1 MQDLHDKT
9 YAELLDIGKISDIR
23 PYKMTAVFQMIH
35 AGLKRDISDFTGLS
49 LDERTR
55 LSAGYYIS
63 NLDPAT
69 VLSDNTSRKAAF
81 KLSDGCMVEAVIM
94 PFEKG
99 RNTICV
105 SSQVG
110 CPIGCTFC
118 ATGKMGFARNLTAG
132 EILSQVYFFAQDHAI
147 SNIVYMGMGEPLMN
161 YDNVLKSAGILN
173 DHKGQNIAARKI
185 IFSTVGIPATI
196 RKLALEPKQFRLG
209 WSLASPFDDVRKKL
223 IPLKNLAPIKD
234 VVAAITDYQHKTKRR
249 VTIEYVVLGGIN
261 DRIEDGVALA
271 KIAKS
276 FDSHVNLIPYNATP
290 AAHFSA
296 GNVDRLLDQLMKA
309 NVTTTVRRSMG
320 TEIQAACGQLAG
332 GKESS

>member
-1 MQDLHDKT
+1 MQDLRDKT
-9 YAELLDIGKISDIR
+9 YVELLEIGKASDIR

-35 AGLKRDISDFTGLS
+35 AGLKHDISDLTGLS

-55 LSAGYYIS
+55 LSDKYTIAY
-63 NLDPAT
+63 LDAAT
-69 VLSDNTSRKAAF
+69 MLSDNTSRKAAF
-81 KLSDGCMVEAVIM
+81 KLNDGCMVEAVLL

-99 RNTICV
+99 RNTVCI

-118 ATGKMGFARNLTAG
+118 ATGKLGFTRNLTTG
-132 EILSQVYFFAQDHAI
+132 EILSQVYFFAQKHAI
-147 SNIVYMGMGEPLMN
+147 SNIVYMGMGEPFMN
-161 YDNVLKSAGILN
+161 YDNVIKSAAILN
-173 DHKGQNIAARKI
+173 DHKGQNIAARKL
-185 IFSTVGIPATI
+185 IFSTVGIPAMI
-196 RKLALEPKQFRLG
+196 RKLALEEKQFRLG

-223 IPLKNLAPIKD
+223 IPLNNLAPIKD
-234 VVAAITDYQHKTKRR
+234 VVAAIVEYQQKTKRR

-261 DRIEDGVALA
+261 DRLEDCAALA

-276 FDSHVNLIPYNATP
+276 FDSHVNLIPYNANP
-290 AAHFSA
+290 AANFLP
-296 GNVDRLLDQLMKA
+296 GNVDRLLDMLMKA

-332 GKESS
+332 GKE